1 LASGINQGEFIMR
14 ESYSILYAVNDEIFK
29 VGKFETEYD
38 AINNIRNNE
47 EFDIVKQRIYLLH
60 PDHRMTEFCM
70 DDILIKESL

>member
-1 LASGINQGEFIMR
+1 MR

>member
-1 LASGINQGEFIMR
+1 MASGINQGEFIMR

-47 EFDIVKQRIYLLH
+47 EFDIVNQKIYLLH

-70 DDILIKESL
+70 NDILTKESL